1 MISHIVSYIILSVIL
16 NLKGDFKM
24 MKSIGFKSV
33 EVDSLD
39 KLEHFN
45 LKPNQIEFLTGR
57 CGSGKTVALYKHI
70 NELSVP
76 SILLLDYSLD
86 YQNII
91 EQSKIKIFDFKEV
104 DLCIKQ
110 PTDEI
115 SKFRKI
121 TTQLKTTLES
131 LINSKNE
138 LCIVI
143 QNIESLQ
150 ELENNDLIYSELF
163 DLLNNYINNLQD
175 YNKDVFCG
183 MDCYYTKIH
192 PYAKNLNCYKTVIA
206 KENKRHLI
214 KLYSDERDNMIISYI
229 DFRIINH
236 LEELE
241 KYSGKL
247 SLRIPKSLH
256 MDLGKKSESEGVS
269 LNQYISYLLARN
281 I

>member
-1 MISHIVSYIILSVIL
+1 MISHIVSYIVLSVIL

-24 MKSIGFKSV
+24 MKSIGFKSM

-57 CGSGKTVALYKHI
+57 FGSGKTVALYNYI

-91 EQSKIKIFDFKEV
+91 EQSKLKIFDFKEV

-131 LINSKNE
+131 LTNSKNE

-143 QNIESLQ
+143 QNIKSLQ
-150 ELENNDLIYSELF
+150 ELENNDLIYNELF

-175 YNKDVFCG
+175 YNEDVFCG

-192 PYAKNLNCYKTVIA
+192 PYVKNLNCYKTVIA

-214 KLYSDERDNMIISYI
+214 KLYSDERDNMVISCI
-229 DFRIINH
+229 DFKIINH

-256 MDLGKKSESEGVS
+256 MDLGKKADSEGVS